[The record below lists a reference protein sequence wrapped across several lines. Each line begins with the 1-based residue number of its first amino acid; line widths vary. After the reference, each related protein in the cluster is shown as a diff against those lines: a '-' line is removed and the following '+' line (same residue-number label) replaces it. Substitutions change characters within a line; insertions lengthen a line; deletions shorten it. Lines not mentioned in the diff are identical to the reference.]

1 MRIVIFG
8 LTVSSSWGN
17 GHATLWRSLIE
28 ALDRDGHDVVFFEQD
43 TPYYRAHRDRPELRG
58 RARLELYPSW
68 DAVHRFAMR
77 VTRVAD
83 VAIVTSYC
91 PDGRDAC
98 ELVLESRVPLTV
110 FYDLDTPVT
119 LDRLAAGEDVP
130 YLPVRGLGDFDLVLS
145 FTGGQALEL
154 LISRLGAR
162 RVAPLYGSVDPDHHR
177 PERGSAS
184 WASACSY
191 LGTWSEDRQP
201 ALDTLFVEPARRHA
215 APFVIGGSLYP
226 PSIEWPSNITRID
239 HVSPVDHPAFY
250 CSSPITVNV
259 TRRAMAAL
267 GYCPSGRLF
276 EAAACGVPVL
286 SDAWDGLDEFFT
298 PGDDILLATDS
309 DAALAAIV
317 LPRAELAQIGRRARE
332 RTLDEHTGRRR
343 AAQLIELLETT
354 GGAA

>member
-1 MRIVIFG
+1 MHIVIFG

-28 ALDRDGHDVVFFEQD
+28 ALDRDGHDIVFFEQD
-43 TPYYRAHRDRPELRG
+43 TPYYRAHRDRPELGG
-58 RARLELYPSW
+58 RARLELYPTWETVRRMASELLPS
-68 DAVHRFAMR
+68 
-77 VTRVAD
+77 AD

-91 PDGRDAC
+91 PDGRAAC
-98 ELVLESRVPLTV
+98 ELVLGSRAGLKV

-119 LDRLAAGEDVP
+119 LARLAGGEDVS
-130 YLPVRGLGDFDLVLS
+130 YLPERGLRDFDLVLS

-154 LISRLGAR
+154 LQSRLGAR

-177 PERGSAS
+177 PTPGTVS

-191 LGTWSEDRQP
+191 LGTWSLDRERGV
-201 ALDTLFVEPARRHA
+201 DTLFLEPARRHA

-226 PSIEWPSNITRID
+226 PTIEWPSNIMRVEHVPPAD
-239 HVSPVDHPAFY
+239 HSAFY

-259 TRRAMAAL
+259 TRRAMASL

-286 SDAWDGLDEFFT
+286 SDSWDGLEEFFT
-298 PGDDILLATDS
+298 PGEDILLATDS
-309 DAALAAIV
+309 DSALAAIT
-317 LPRAELAQIGRRARE
+317 LPRAELAQIGQRARQ
-332 RTLDEHTGRRR
+332 RALDEHTGTRR
-343 AAQLIELLETT
+343 AAQLLEILEST
-354 GGAA
+354 GGPS